1 MKTSD
6 ESAALSERL
15 KREYLFNMTDT
26 KLLLEIYND
35 QVNVKQL
42 VENELK
48 SRGLNGK
55 GDYIG
60 LRN

>member
-60 LRN
+60 LGN